1 MSDKFQLLVRDVMAK
16 PITIAKSAFVSE
28 ALQKMLDEDV
38 DPLIVTN
45 NGAVIGTTSRA
56 AIAETLGSRKTQA
69 MKATSIHV
77 ANTVEKDFTSAYPDQ
92 RIDILVPLLQR
103 YKLIVVLDPEHR
115 LIGQVTAGELLRV
128 LRPPG
133 GLLDAMEPA
142 HTIQVEER
150 AVHLRRRMLDG
161 DINRFIV
168 EEGETILGIVTE
180 TDVAKAL
187 YAFKDIVEGTRQ
199 EFRIR
204 NLLVRD
210 IMSTPLI
217 TVDAGTD
224 VSDVIDLMLK
234 KSISSIPITENG
246 KIAGIVTRNS
256 LIQAL

>member
-1 MSDKFQLLVRDVMAK
+1 MSDKFQLRVRDVMAK

-28 ALQKMLDEDV
+28 ALDKMLDEGV

-45 NGAVIGTTSRA
+45 NGTVIGTTSRA

-77 ANTVEKDFTSAYPDQ
+77 ANTVEENFTSAYPDQ
-92 RIDILVPLLQR
+92 NIDILVPLLQR
-103 YKLIVVLDPEHR
+103 YKLIVVFDPDPR

-133 GLLDAMEPA
+133 TLLDVMEQA

-168 EEGETILGIVTE
+168 EEGDTVLGIVTE

-217 TVDAGTD
+217 SVDADTD

-234 KSISSIPITENG
+234 KNISSVPVAKNGRIT
-246 KIAGIVTRNS
+246 GIVTRNS

>member
-1 MSDKFQLLVRDVMAK
+1 MSDKFQLLVKDVMAR

-28 ALQKMLDEDV
+28 ALEKMLGEGV

-56 AIAETLGSRKTQA
+56 AIAETLGSRRSQA

-77 ANTVEKDFTSAYPDQ
+77 ANTVEEDFTSAYPDQ
-92 RIDILVPLLQR
+92 GIDILVPLLQR
-103 YKLIVVLDPEHR
+103 YKLIVVLDSEHR
-115 LIGQVTAGELLRV
+115 LVGQVTAGDLLKV

-133 GLLDAMEPA
+133 GLLDVMEPMY
-142 HTIQVEER
+142 TIQVEER

-161 DINRFIV
+161 DIDRFIV
-168 EEGETILGIVTE
+168 EEDDSVLGIVTE

-217 TVDAGTD
+217 TVDADTG

-234 KSISSIPITENG
+234 KNISSVPVMENE